1 MRLHP
6 FQSFSIMARNH
17 EQALFIDFRKGNPV
31 FSCWAAAVAGGRMPL
46 HWAACFSHSSLA
58 KLLLSKG
65 ATLNAVDVSG
75 RCLS

>member
-1 MRLHP
+1 MRLHA
-6 FQSFSIMARNH
+6 FQSFSIMVRNH
-17 EQALFIDFRKGNPV
+17 ELLLGNPV
-31 FSCWAAAVAGGRMPL
+31 FSCWAAAGAGGRMPL

-75 RCLS
+75 PCLS